1 MPGDMVVRQG
11 DIGEEMF
18 FIREGECE
26 CSVLGKGVVRVV
38 QEGEFFGEL
47 ALFMTGERMATV
59 SYVTDARPYP

>member
-1 MPGDMVVRQG
+1 
-11 DIGEEMF
+11 MF

-38 QEGEFFGEL
+38 QEGELFGEL